1 MRAHLPADLAAEE
14 DRVRALVGD
23 RRLVVWWP
31 HGGAGAA
38 YSADEVAR
46 LGAWARE
53 HDVVLGVREPRVD
66 RRDGWT
72 RALSDAGAL
81 SLSARSVPWS
91 TVVHRVAS
99 AVVTD
104 RSPEAYDAL
113 VTGTP
118 LLVQAPAPGPTQ
130 QVEASCPG
138 DGWPLP
144 RTVATLD
151 DLLDAL
157 SEVAAGGWRVAPPA
171 GARPGVAPLD
181 GHAAW
186 RFAQRVRGLSLR

>member
-1 MRAHLPADLAAEE
+1 M
-14 DRVRALVGD
+14 
-23 RRLVVWWP
+23 
-31 HGGAGAA
+31 
-38 YSADEVAR
+38 AR
-46 LGAWARE
+46 LAAWARE

-66 RRDGWT
+66 RMDGWT
-72 RALSDAGAL
+72 RALADAGAL

-118 LLVQAPAPGPTQ
+118 LLVQAPPAGPTHR
-130 QVEASCPG
+130 VEASYAG
-138 DGWPLP
+138 DGWPQP
-144 RTVATLD
+144 REVASLD
-151 DLLDAL
+151 ALLDTL
-157 SEVAAGGWRVAPPA
+157 SEVAAGGWAVVPPA
-171 GARPGVAPLD
+171 AARPGVAPLD

-186 RFAQRVRGLSLR
+186 RFAQRVRELSLR